1 MNRIL
6 SFGYGR
12 FSDTSQRFGSMLFVA
27 ALLHGA
33 LILGVTF
40 SDGTL
45 LDSDEVPVLKVTLLT
60 DSSVRQRKPD
70 ENDYLANRNSSG
82 GTTTPEGIRPTNAIS
97 TNDPLLLDGDP
108 RARGMEDRAPR
119 EPDRPWLPRARRR
132 QRG

>member
-70 ENDYLANRNSSG
+70 ENDYLANRN
-82 GTTTPEGIRPTNAIS
+82 
-97 TNDPLLLDGDP
+97 
-108 RARGMEDRAPR
+108 
-119 EPDRPWLPRARRR
+119 
-132 QRG
+132 